1 MGTRHTG
8 KAAET
13 RALAT
18 FVKLMRATNTVRHR
32 LERQLAAH
40 GLTPTQF
47 GILEALL
54 HVGPLNQRN
63 LGRKLLLS
71 KGNITIVVNHL
82 ERRGLVRRVAHSA
95 DRRQSVVHLTR
106 PGRSFIRT
114 FFPSHA
120 AAIAHELAVLT
131 AAEQEQLGQLCRKL
145 GLGSRN
151 LRV

>member
-1 MGTRHTG
+1 MSTRHTG
-8 KAAET
+8 KAAQA

-18 FVKLMRATNTVRHR
+18 FVKLMRATDSVRSR
-32 LERQLAAH
+32 LQRQLAAH

-54 HVGPLNQRN
+54 HLGPLNQRD

-82 ERRGLVRRVAHSA
+82 ERRRLVRRVAHPA

-120 AAIAHELAVLT
+120 AAIARELAVLT
-131 AAEQEQLGQLCRKL
+131 APEQEELGRLCRKL
-145 GLGSRN
+145 GLGGSQ
-151 LRV
+151 

>member
-1 MGTRHTG
+1 MGTRYKG
-8 KAAET
+8 KAAEA

-18 FVKLMRATNTVRHR
+18 FVKLMRATNTVRSR

-40 GLTPTQF
+40 ELTPTQF

-54 HVGPLNQRN
+54 HVGSLNQRD

-71 KGNITIVVNHL
+71 KGNITIVVDHL
-82 ERRGLVRRVAHSA
+82 ERRRLVKRVAHPA

-106 PGRSFIRT
+106 PGRTFIRG

-120 AAIAHELAVLT
+120 AAIARELAVLT
-131 AAEQEQLGQLCRKL
+131 APEQEELGRLCRKL
-145 GLGSRN
+145 GLGGSR
-151 LRV
+151 